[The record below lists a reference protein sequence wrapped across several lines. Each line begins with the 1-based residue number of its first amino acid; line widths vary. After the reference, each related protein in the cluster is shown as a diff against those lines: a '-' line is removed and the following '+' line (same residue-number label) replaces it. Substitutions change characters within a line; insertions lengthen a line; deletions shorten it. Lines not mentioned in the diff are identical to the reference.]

1 MSQISRGVHWTPAL
15 MNVYVYTYIFD
26 VMKIV
31 YSILHA
37 MRAIVCVGHERAN
50 TVSSY
55 IISVTMFH
63 LYVLSIPLYFSRYLR
78 APDERPY
85 WL

>member
-1 MSQISRGVHWTPAL
+1 MENCGRADSLQNAIYCRPTVFVYIEVAFKCRGVHWTPAL

-55 IISVTMFH
+55 KIAVT
-63 LYVLSIPLYFSRYLR
+63 L
-78 APDERPY
+78 
-85 WL
+85 